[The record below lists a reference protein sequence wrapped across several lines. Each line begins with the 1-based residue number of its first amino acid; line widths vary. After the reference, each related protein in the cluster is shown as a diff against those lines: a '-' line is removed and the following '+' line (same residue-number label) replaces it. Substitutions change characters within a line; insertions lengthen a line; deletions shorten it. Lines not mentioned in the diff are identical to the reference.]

1 MKALMKKGAEPGAVL
16 VDIEI
21 PTIGDDDVLLK
32 VRATSICGTD
42 RHIYDWNSWAQS
54 VIQPPLVFGHE
65 FTGEVVSKG
74 RNVSTLDEGDII
86 SVESHVPC
94 LTCPQC
100 TNGTMHI
107 CDQVRIIGVDRPGC
121 FAEYVS
127 VPAICAWKVPASMP
141 PEIASIMEP
150 MGNSVHAVSAGEVEG
165 QTVVVMGCGP
175 TGLFA
180 IAVAKAE
187 DAAKVI
193 AVDINPKRLEM
204 AGTIGADEL
213 LDGADPDLIKKICGE
228 TSIGGVDVVLEM
240 SGSAVAMV
248 NGLRC
253 LKKGGTFISFGIP
266 GKPVELD
273 LANDLILPGR
283 KMIGVV
289 GRLMFET
296 WEEMQ
301 RLLDS
306 GKLDPAPIV
315 THRYSLD
322 EYKTAFAT
330 LNSGEAGKVI
340 LFP

>member
-16 VDIEI
+16 ADVEI

-65 FTGEVVSKG
+65 FTGEVVETGK
-74 RNVSTLDEGDII
+74 NVSTLDEGDII

-100 TNGTMHI
+100 VNGTMHI

-141 PEIASIMEP
+141 AEIASILEP

-204 AGTIGADEL
+204 AGTVGADEL
-213 LDGADPDLIKKICGE
+213 LDGADPDLIKKIFGE

-273 LANDLILPGR
+273 IANDLILPGR

-322 EYKTAFAT
+322 EYETAFET
-330 LNSGEAGKVI
+330 LKSGEAGKVV

>member
-1 MKALMKKGAEPGAVL
+1 MKALMKKAAEAGAVL
-16 VDIEI
+16 TDIDVPI
-21 PTIGDDDVLLK
+21 IGDDDVLLK

-42 RHIYDWNSWAQS
+42 RHIFEWNSWAQS
-54 VIQPPLVFGHE
+54 VIKPPLVFGHE
-65 FTGEVVSKG
+65 FSGEVVEKG
-74 RNVSTLDEGDII
+74 KNVSTLNEGDTVA
-86 SVESHVPC
+86 VESHVPC
-94 LTCPQC
+94 QTCPQC

-107 CDQVRIIGVDRPGC
+107 CDHLQIFGVDRPGC
-121 FAEYVS
+121 FAEYVA
-127 VPAICAWKVPASMP
+127 VPAICAWKVPNSMP

-150 MGNSVHAVSAGEVEG
+150 MGNAVHAVSAGEVEG

-180 IAVAKAE
+180 TAVAKAE
-187 DAAKVI
+187 EAAKVI

-204 AGTIGADEL
+204 AARVGADEL
-213 LDGADPDLIKKICGE
+213 LDGADPHLIKKIFGE
-228 TSIGGVDVVLEM
+228 TSLGGVDVVLEM
-240 SGSAVAMV
+240 SGSSHAMV

-253 LKKGGTFISFGIP
+253 LKKGGSLISFGIP

-273 LANDLILPGR
+273 LANDVILPGR
-283 KMIGVV
+283 KIIGVV

-315 THRYSLD
+315 THKYSLA
-322 EYKTAFAT
+322 EWETAFDT
-330 LNSGEAGKVI
+330 LKSGEAGKVV